1 MYEVPATYYQ
11 AILEFGGLPVI
22 TPSIG
27 NNEDILK
34 LAELAD
40 GFCFTGADD
49 YPPDFYGLKENNTM
63 DIMQRERAI
72 SDLILA
78 KYALNSD
85 KPIIAICAGHQLIHI
100 ANGGQ
105 LIPHIHT
112 DMKHTDEVYHEIKVS
127 KNSRL
132 EKIFGSNQ
140 ITINSYH
147 HQAINPDSISERFRI
162 TAMAADGIVEA
173 IENSDSQYILSLQ
186 WHPERIKF
194 PEHRAKIFT
203 SFMDEVN
210 KKR

>member
-72 SDLILA
+72 SDLNLA
-78 KYALNSD
+78 K
-85 KPIIAICAGHQLIHI
+85 
-100 ANGGQ
+100 
-105 LIPHIHT
+105 
-112 DMKHTDEVYHEIKVS
+112 
-127 KNSRL
+127 
-132 EKIFGSNQ
+132 
-140 ITINSYH
+140 
-147 HQAINPDSISERFRI
+147 
-162 TAMAADGIVEA
+162 
-173 IENSDSQYILSLQ
+173 
-186 WHPERIKF
+186 
-194 PEHRAKIFT
+194 
-203 SFMDEVN
+203 
-210 KKR
+210 